1 MDRDLLDS
9 VIKLVTEDKDR
20 VNEYEHFDK
29 LLLTFTEEEIIY
41 FLNCCDEDLFLN
53 DYLFMILVK
62 TIPHLLKDYVE
73 EFVKDRLDMI
83 DNMEKGLKEKFFKG
97 EISKLLYEET
107 IQEYKNV
114 RESAS
119 KFKIL
124 SMAEIEKE
132 LRNKKND

>member
-9 VIKLVTEDKDR
+9 VIKLVTEDVDR
-20 VNEYEHFDK
+20 LNEYEHFDK
-29 LLLTFTEEEIIY
+29 LLLTFTEEETIY

-62 TIPHLLKDYVE
+62 TIPLLLKDYVE

-83 DNMEKGLKEKFFKG
+83 DTMEKGLQEKFLKG
-97 EISKLLYEET
+97 EISKLLYDET

-114 RESAS
+114 RESAR

-124 SMAEIEKE
+124 SLIEIEKE
-132 LRNKKND
+132 LKKKIK

>member
-20 VNEYEHFDK
+20 LNEYEHFDK

-53 DYLFMILVK
+53 DYLFLILVR
-62 TIPHLLKDYVE
+62 TIPDLLKNYVE

-83 DNMEKGLKEKFFKG
+83 DTMEKAVEKKFSDG
-97 EISKLLYEET
+97 EINKPLYEET
-107 IQEYKNV
+107 IQEYKHV
-114 RESAS
+114 RESAH
-119 KFKIL
+119 KFKVL
-124 SMAEIEKE
+124 SLTEIEKE
-132 LRNKKND
+132 LKKKNNN